1 MNMMTDT
8 SDQYKKE
15 FERFSQL
22 IKNKKELLIV
32 IHNNPDPDAIASA
45 AALGFLTEQISD
57 LKTSIAY
64 GGMIGRIENKTMVS
78 RLHIRLKQIRRIK
91 YDKYDLI
98 ALIDTQPGAGNND
111 FPAKKRCHV
120 VLDHHPRRKD
130 TKAHLVVIDSQ
141 LGATATIIVS
151 WLREVNCPIPSDIA
165 TALTYAISSETQNM
179 YREVN
184 PADMDAYLF
193 IYSKSSLRKLAK
205 IINPALPNYYFIIF
219 VRALKNTYMYR
230 NMAVSHLG
238 DIPSAEFVAEI
249 ADFIIRHKNISWCL
263 CTGYKK
269 NLLYLSLRTTHHN
282 ASAGKI
288 IKKIVGDV
296 DNVGGHDMTAGGFIQ
311 LKDTQ
316 KSSIDALEQKLSVS
330 LAVRLGYA
338 EDKIKWKPLIDTEEA
353 SDEKKE

>member
-1 MNMMTDT
+1 MAEPYA
-8 SDQYKKE
+8 SYKDE
-15 FERFSQL
+15 FERFSRL
-22 IKNKKELLIV
+22 LKNKKEFLIV
-32 IHNNPDPDAIASA
+32 IHNNPDPDAIASS
-45 AALGFLTEQISD
+45 AALGYLTRQISD
-57 LKTSIAY
+57 VKPSIAY
-64 GGMIGRIENKTMVS
+64 GGTIGRIENRTMIS

-91 YDKYDLI
+91 YNKYDLI
-98 ALIDTQPGAGNND
+98 ALIDTQPCAGNND
-111 FPAKKRCHV
+111 FPAKKKCHI

-130 TKAHLVVIDSQ
+130 TKADLVVIDSH

-151 WLREVNCPIPSDIA
+151 WLRQVDRPLPSDIA

-184 PADMDAYLF
+184 PADIDAYLY
-193 IYSKSSLRKLAK
+193 IYPKSSLRKLAK
-205 IINPALPNYYFIIF
+205 IINPSLPNYYFIIF

-238 DIPSAEFVAEI
+238 EIPSAEFVAEI

-269 NLLYLSLRTTHHN
+269 NLLYLSLRTKHHN

-316 KSSIDALEQKLSVS
+316 KSSIEMLVQKISVS
-330 LAVRLGYA
+330 LARKLGYS
-338 EDKIKWKPLIDTEEA
+338 EEKIKWKPLIDEEG
-353 SDEKKE
+353 SLDERKE